1 MLRSAARGLLRP
13 VEFVLTAPLK
23 LTRAAVRTVLSHEKT
38 RHEHPEPGP
47 VTRDRTVPTA
57 EAKSP
62 RPASVAGTEA
72 PSPPLGSGATTEAP
86 PPPAVPEPHIETE
99 DELVA
104 SSSDAGAE
112 DGAGAQIG
120 IGEPWVGYRGMHAP
134 EIVDRIALA
143 DTAELALVQLFE
155 AANRNRVT
163 VIRAV
168 EDRLKE
174 TDRSAA

>member
-13 VEFVLTAPLK
+13 VEVVLTAPLK
-23 LTRAAVRTVLSHEKT
+23 LTRAAVRTVLSYEKA
-38 RHEHPEPGP
+38 RHEHPERGP
-47 VTRDRTVPTA
+47 VTRVRTVPKA
-57 EAKSP
+57 EAP
-62 RPASVAGTEA
+62 TAPPASVARAEA
-72 PSPPLGSGATTEAP
+72 PSPP
-86 PPPAVPEPHIETE
+86 AVPAPHIETN
-99 DELVA
+99 DTLVA

-112 DGAGAQIG
+112 DGAGAQVG
-120 IGEPWVGYRGMHAP
+120 IGEPWVGYRRMHAP

-155 AANRNRVT
+155 VANRNRVT

>member
-23 LTRAAVRTVLSHEKT
+23 LTRAAVRTVLSYEKA

-47 VTRDRTVPTA
+47 VTRLRTVPEAEPSTA
-57 EAKSP
+57 PA
-62 RPASVAGTEA
+62 ASVA
-72 PSPPLGSGATTEAP
+72 TTESLTTP
-86 PPPAVPEPHIETE
+86 PVPEPHIETE

-104 SSSDAGAE
+104 SSSDSGAE
-112 DGAGAQIG
+112 NGAGAQVG
-120 IGEPWVGYRGMHAP
+120 IGEPWAGYRQMHAP

-168 EDRLKE
+168 EGRLTE
-174 TDRSAA
+174 TDRPAA